1 MNLFIEGIQG
11 TGKSTLTNLLAQSL
25 SDYTAYRE
33 GDYSPVELA
42 WCTYMD
48 EAALGEMLR
57 RYDSIQDEIMKNT
70 HAEGGKRIVTYT
82 RILADNPEFYKDMEN
97 YEIYNGRIPYDE
109 FRRII
114 LGRYQEY
121 KGDNGIFECSFFQN
135 ALETMMLFYEMPDE
149 LILRFY
155 REAFDILRDKSF
167 RLIYLDDTAVR
178 ENTLHIK
185 EERCDENG
193 AEMWFPLMMEYLKNS
208 PYGVSHHYKD
218 VDDMI
223 LHFERRRELELR
235 IIKEVLG
242 DSAVILPAKRY
253 DFEDFSFC
261 YFHFPETE
269 L

>member
-25 SDYTAYRE
+25 PDYTAYRE

-48 EAALGEMLR
+48 GAALEEMLE
-57 RYDSIQDEIMKNT
+57 RYGNVRDEILKNT

-82 RILADNPEFYKDMEN
+82 RILAGNPEFYKDMER

-114 LGRYQEY
+114 LGRYQAY
-121 KGDNGIFECSFFQN
+121 QGDKGIFECSFFQN
-135 ALETMMLFYEMPDE
+135 ALENMMLFYEMPDDAVTE
-149 LILRFY
+149 FY
-155 REAFDILRDKSF
+155 REAYDALKDRDF
-167 RLIYLDDTAVR
+167 RLLYLDDTAVR

-185 EERCDENG
+185 AERRDENG
-193 AEMWFPLMMEYLKNS
+193 VEMWFPLMMDYLKNS
-208 PYGVSHHYKD
+208 PYGMTHHYEG
-218 VDDMI
+218 VEDMI
-223 LHFERRRELELR
+223 SHFERRRGLELR

-242 DSAVILPAKRY
+242 ESAVILPAKQY
-253 DFEDFSFC
+253 DFEEVRKIIFVF
-261 YFHFPETE
+261 
-269 L
+269 

>member
-48 EAALGEMLR
+48 EAAFGEMLR
-57 RYDSIQDEIMKNT
+57 RYDSMQDEIMKNT
-70 HAEGGKRIVTYT
+70 HAEDGKRIVTYT
-82 RILADNPEFYKDMEN
+82 RILTENPEFYKDMEN

-114 LGRYQEY
+114 FGRYQAY

-135 ALETMMLFYEMPDE
+135 ALETMMLFYEMSDE
-149 LILRFY
+149 VILQFY
-155 REAFDILRDKSF
+155 REAFDVLKDRNF

-193 AEMWFPLMMEYLKNS
+193 AEMWFPLMMEYLKKS

-253 DFEDFSFC
+253 DFEKVKNTFFL
-261 YFHFPETE
+261 F
-269 L
+269 